1 MWNHGKA
8 LKQQSRILSL
18 VLQIHCC
25 LSLLMIHAGQV
36 EFSVFIT
43 VSTGVPLMLVVVWA
57 RYSEQDFSVR
67 VLLKVLTLPKGRE
80 KCVQPL
86 KHTSS
91 GINSHPLKYAHA
103 HKHTTV
109 CSGCRHGV
117 RWALKNRLK
126 RPSPV
131 QRFCFQ
137 CLPRSILQ
145 PVPSPA
151 EDGGVVVSVEMTF
164 FKGISR
170 PFISIS

>member
-1 MWNHGKA
+1 MKS
-8 LKQQSRILSL
+8 QQSAEAAEQDPVLGAANPLLPFFINDTYRTGWIL
-18 VLQIHCC
+18 
-25 LSLLMIHAGQV
+25 
-36 EFSVFIT
+36 SVFIT
-43 VSTGVPLMLVVVWA
+43 VLTGVPLMLVVVWA
-57 RYSEQDFSVR
+57 RYSEQDFSLS

-103 HKHTTV
+103 HKHTTL

-126 RPSPV
+126 RPSPKW
-131 QRFCFQ
+131 RFCFQ
-137 CLPRSILQ
+137 GLPRSILQ